1 MLWSIA
7 VFYKLLS
14 ISSINKFSE
23 YVWFV
28 VAKIVNALLMRALAK
43 EKIDWTVS
51 QELATPENCV
61 TNLE

>member
-14 ISSINKFSE
+14 ISRINKFSE
-23 YVWFV
+23 YVWLV
-28 VAKIVNALLMRALAK
+28 VAKIVNDLLMLALAK
-43 EKIDWTVS
+43 ETIVRPAS